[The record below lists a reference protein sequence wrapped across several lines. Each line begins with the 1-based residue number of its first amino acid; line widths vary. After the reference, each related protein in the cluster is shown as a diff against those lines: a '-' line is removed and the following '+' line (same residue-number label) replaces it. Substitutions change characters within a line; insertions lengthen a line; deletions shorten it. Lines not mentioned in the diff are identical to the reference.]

1 MTINPADKYL
11 YRARSP
17 VALMPLVKLSRQ
29 LIAALM
35 LLAWLCAGAH
45 VALEH
50 GGDGFGSHPGEAVHG
65 GHHHDEE
72 PAPDEDD
79 HHHDLGAVTAAQF
92 AKSAGQER
100 LAPQW
105 VPIYERLAAELAASQ
120 GGADAR
126 HKHSVVGDS
135 PPDTRMSGWL
145 LVVQTALPV
154 RGPSLI

>member
-11 YRARSP
+11 YRSRSP
-17 VALMPLVKLSRQ
+17 ATLMSLVKRSHP

-50 GGDGFGSHPGEAVHG
+50 GGGGFGSHPGEAVHG

-72 PAPDEDD
+72 PAPDADE
-79 HHHDLGAVTAAQF
+79 HHHDLGTVTASQF
-92 AKSAGQER
+92 TKSAGQQL
-100 LAPQW
+100 LAPHW
-105 VPIYERLAAELAASQ
+105 VPIYARLVAELAASQ
-120 GGADAR
+120 RGADAR
-126 HKHSVVGDS
+126 HAHSVVGDS